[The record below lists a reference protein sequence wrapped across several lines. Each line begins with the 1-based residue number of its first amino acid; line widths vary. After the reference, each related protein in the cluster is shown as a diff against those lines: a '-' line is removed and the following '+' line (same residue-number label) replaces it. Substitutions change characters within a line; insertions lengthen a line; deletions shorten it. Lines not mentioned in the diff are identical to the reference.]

1 MAKRKKGDKCEKKY
15 SDQQIQEA
23 ICAVRKGLLFLLYN
37 FKNVYV
43 SFYTYK
49 L

>member
-23 ICAVRKGLLFLLYN
+23 IGAVRKGLPQMLISA
-37 FKNVYV
+37 K
-43 SFYTYK
+43 
-49 L
+49 